1 MKHKQRTY
9 NDPRIQDIVKKSR
22 YCTDTLLVH
31 LFGYG
36 TPNHDPYKLFS
47 NRKDLTE
54 AQIGQIKIIT
64 EDQYRILSDFLK
76 LCRLKTF
83 SMHEQKLWSA
93 SHQKEFRQKNAEL
106 SIEEFTKWR
115 EDSVYSHLI
124 KKFKD
129 YLEYE
134 QQEMVKL
141 GLKKKESVTT
151 VTQNDAEEAYDF
163 SLKKLQSIKAGRGVG
178 KTFIQAIIDLSFFI
192 LYPNSKVFILGP
204 VGQQVQESLWAE
216 MSTIIRDSTRVY
228 GASSVFYGADIER
241 RNLDHKHMKM
251 ISKTS
256 KRIFFEAEGKDWFI
270 STVSID
276 RSRSIQD
283 QVEQISGKHNDYMLI
298 SFEEASNIADHIY
311 DTISNSCKNSQV
323 NLMTCAFNPNR
334 KTGFAIEACQGEN
347 ATPSRKYSG
356 VALGYRIN
364 PESCP
369 LISPEDLREA
379 AARYGGRESNEYR
392 IAFLGLEP
400 IHGET
405 STFFSSACL
414 DDAYLGYIEN
424 IDKIDESSVT
434 RTISIDLAAEGADRL
449 VMAYWCGNFLVEIEE
464 VDKAKMSDDGQL
476 LRGVAEYAYNKK
488 ADRIIYE
495 SNGIGAFV
503 KQPLQ
508 SHLSAFN
515 ENSPYLFEP
524 KLFPVTLNHAAKG
537 SDHKKYGSK
546 GDQMYGRF
554 RASLEA
560 RNVYINPIG
569 TLDNQQIRKQ
579 YPMGDMNELKKQ
591 RDRFKLLEKQML
603 LAEVKTA
610 SENVATRTGGSV
622 TGKLIMRSFKAN
634 ASLNKKLK
642 ESTNMKS
649 PDHLDAVKLFFSF
662 HINTVAGN
670 TFGNMNYTPCTKRT
684 TRFGSSWQTP
694 ITGNI
699 GMC

>member
-9 NDPRIQDIVKKSR
+9 SDPRIQEIVKKSR

-36 TPNHDPYKLFS
+36 TPKHSPNDLFQD
-47 NRKDLTE
+47 RKDLTD

-64 EDQYRILSDFLK
+64 EDQYEILSDFLK
-76 LCRLKTF
+76 LCRLKTV
-83 SMHEQKLWSA
+83 SMQEQKLWSA
-93 SHQKEFRQKNAEL
+93 LNQKEFKKKNLEL
-106 SIEEFTKWR
+106 SIEDFTKWR
-115 EDSVYSHLI
+115 EESVRVHLI

-129 YLEYE
+129 YLEHE

-141 GLKKKESVTT
+141 GLKKKESVTP
-151 VTQNDAEEAYDF
+151 VTQHDAEEAYYF

-178 KTFIQAIIDLSFFI
+178 KTFIQAIIDLAFFI
-192 LYPNSKVFILGP
+192 LYPNSKIFILGP

-216 MSTIIRDSTRVY
+216 MSTIIRDSTSVY

-241 RNLDHKHMKM
+241 RNLEHKHMKL

-311 DTISNSCKNSQV
+311 DTINNSCKNSQV

-334 KTGFAIEACQGEN
+334 TTGFAIEACQGEN
-347 ATPSRKYSG
+347 ATPSPKYAL

-364 PESCP
+364 PEACP
-369 LISPEDLREA
+369 LISPEDLRQA
-379 AARYGGRESNEYR
+379 AAMYGGRESNEYR

-400 IHGET
+400 LHGET

-414 DDAYLGYIEN
+414 DDAYLGYVEN

-449 VMAYWCGNFLVEIEE
+449 VMAYWCGNFLVELEE
-464 VDKAKMSDDGQL
+464 VSKAKMRDDGAL
-476 LRGVAEYAYNKK
+476 LGGIAEYAYNKK

-495 SNGIGAFV
+495 NNGIGAFIRE
-503 KQPLQ
+503 PLIG
-508 SHLSAFN
+508 HLNAFRIKPSIFPVN
-515 ENSPYLFEP
+515 VRNSP
-524 KLFPVTLNHAAKG
+524 KG
-537 SDHKKYGSK
+537 SDHKKYGSQ

-569 TLDNQQIRKQ
+569 TLDIQQIRKQ
-579 YPMGDMNELKKQ
+579 YPTGDINELKKQ

-622 TGKLIMRSFKAN
+622 TGKLMMRSFKTN

-649 PDHLDAVKLFFSF
+649 PDHLDAVKLFFAF

-670 TFGNMNYTPCTKRT
+670 TFGNINYTPCTKRT

-694 ITGNI
+694 IAGNI